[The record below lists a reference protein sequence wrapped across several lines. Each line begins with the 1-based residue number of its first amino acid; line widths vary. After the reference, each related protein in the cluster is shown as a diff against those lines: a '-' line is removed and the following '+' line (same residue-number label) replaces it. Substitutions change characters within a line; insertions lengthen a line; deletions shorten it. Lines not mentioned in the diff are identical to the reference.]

1 MKKNIW
7 KIPMAGF
14 AVLTAVC
21 VTAIP
26 ITGYFAP
33 MINVALNAETQKIVK
48 DPNAQIF
55 YWTNYDSEEVANDW
69 NVCRQVMAEGA
80 SVLLNRDGALPLAPD
95 SKISCFSQSS
105 VDPVKVGTGSAFVST
120 GEGASL
126 YSALEDS
133 FQPGCVNTDLWKFYV
148 TSGYKR
154 ENAALSGG
162 DPSQYRINEVPWDKY
177 TDALK
182 STFASYGDAA
192 LVVLSRSSGEGADL
206 PSGLTELEPYM
217 TDGDYLRLCKEEMDL
232 LENLKAVGSLF

>member
-55 YWTNYDSEEVANDW
+55 YWTNYDSEEELVANDW
-69 NVCRQVMAEGA
+69 NMCRQVMAEGA

-177 TDALK
+177 TDEL
-182 STFASYGDAA
+182 
-192 LVVLSRSSGEGADL
+192 LVSLLCRFF
-206 PSGLTELEPYM
+206 
-217 TDGDYLRLCKEEMDL
+217 YL
-232 LENLKAVGSLF
+232 

>member
-1 MKKNIW
+1 MKKRNFW
-7 KIPMAGF
+7 KIPMAVF
-14 AVLTAVC
+14 AVFTVIC
-21 VTAIP
+21 VVAIP
-26 ITGYFAP
+26 ITNYFAP
-33 MINVALNAETQKIVK
+33 MINVALNAETQRIIP
-48 DPNAQIF
+48 DPDAQIF
-55 YWTNYDSEEVANDW
+55 YWTRYDSEEELVANDW

-80 SVLLNRDGALPLAPD
+80 SVLLNRDNTLPLAAD
-95 SKISCFSQSS
+95 TKFSCFSQSS

-162 DPSQYRINEVPWDKY
+162 DPSQYRINEVPWEKY

-182 STFASYGDAA
+182 STFAG
-192 LVVLSRSSGEGADL
+192 
-206 PSGLTELEPYM
+206 
-217 TDGDYLRLCKEEMDL
+217 
-232 LENLKAVGSLF
+232 